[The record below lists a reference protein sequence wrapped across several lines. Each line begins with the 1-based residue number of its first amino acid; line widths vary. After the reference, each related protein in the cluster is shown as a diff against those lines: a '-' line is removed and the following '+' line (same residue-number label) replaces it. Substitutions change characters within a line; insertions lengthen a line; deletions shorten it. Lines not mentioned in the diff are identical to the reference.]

1 MNIIME
7 ILFSFN
13 LVVNANSSETK
24 FTNYETAFSNYP
36 TFNKVI
42 QNESVV
48 QKAVTIKLLRKGT
61 LRPDLVLQT
70 GIFI

>member
-13 LVVNANSSETK
+13 LVVNANSFETK

-42 QNESVV
+42 EMNQ
-48 QKAVTIKLLRKGT
+48 
-61 LRPDLVLQT
+61 
-70 GIFI
+70 

>member
-24 FTNYETAFSNYP
+24 FTNFETAFSNYP

-42 QNESVV
+42 EMNQ
-48 QKAVTIKLLRKGT
+48 
-61 LRPDLVLQT
+61 
-70 GIFI
+70 

>member
-1 MNIIME
+1 MFSLRWEHLMNIIME

-61 LRPDLVLQT
+61 LPS
-70 GIFI
+70 